1 MSQSPLV
8 DAVRRTLSEDSG
20 AQRYQ
25 GALAAV
31 VRHFG
36 ADMGMIHR
44 LNPTDQHLDLVATTA
59 GVPEP
64 VMQAVRRIPLGKGI
78 AGETALTGKPV
89 SMCNLQ
95 TDTSG
100 VARPGARA
108 TGAQGTLCVPVF
120 QQNRVVGTLGIGVRG
135 RAHVH
140 RGGDGGAPRRRSG
153 SRRAAHARRRLTRWL
168 GGPPTKRTRPP
179 NSPCAT

>member
-1 MSQSPLV
+1 MTALPLAE
-8 DAVRRTLSEDSG
+8 AVRHILAGDPG
-20 AQRYQ
+20 AERFR
-25 GALAAV
+25 ATLAAV

-44 LNPTDQHLDLVATTA
+44 LNPADRHLELVATTD

-64 VMQAVRRIPLGKGI
+64 VLAAARRIPLGKGI
-78 AGETALTGKPV
+78 AGETALTGRPV

-100 VARPGARA
+100 VARPGAKA

-120 QQNRVVGTLGIGVRG
+120 RRDEVVGTLGIGVRG
-135 RAHVH
+135 ERTFTDAETEELLAAGRVLA
-140 RGGDGGAPRRRSG
+140 GSLEPDGA
-153 SRRAAHARRRLTRWL
+153 
-168 GGPPTKRTRPP
+168 
-179 NSPCAT
+179 

>member
-1 MSQSPLV
+1 MTASPLV
-8 DAVRRTLSEDSG
+8 DAVRRTLSEDAG
-20 AQRYQ
+20 AGRFQ

-44 LNPTDQHLDLVATTA
+44 LRLNPADQHLDLVATTV

-64 VMQAVRRIPLGKGI
+64 VLPVARRIPLDKGT

-100 VARPGARA
+100 VARPGAKA
-108 TGAQGTLCVPVF
+108 TGAQGTLCVPVL
-120 QQNRVVGTLGIGVRG
+120 QSERVVGTLGIGVRG
-135 RAHVH
+135 ERTFTEAETEELL
-140 RGGDGGAPRRRSG
+140 
-153 SRRAAHARRRLTRWL
+153 AAGRVLAGPLARE
-168 GGPPTKRTRPP
+168 
-179 NSPCAT
+179 NA

>member
-1 MSQSPLV
+1 MTAHPLV
-8 DAVRRTLSEDSG
+8 DTIRQTLASG
-20 AQRYQ
+20 AGDEPVQASL
-25 GALAAV
+25 GAV
-31 VRHFG
+31 VRHFR

-44 LNPTDQHLDLVATTA
+44 LNPADRHLELVATTA

-64 VMQAVRRIPLGKGI
+64 VLAAARRIPLGKGI

-100 VARPGARA
+100 VARPGAKA

-120 QQNRVVGTLGIGVRG
+120 RDDRVVGTLGIGVRG
-135 RAHVH
+135 ERTFTEAETAELMAAGRAL
-140 RGGDGGAPRRRSG
+140 AS
-153 SRRAAHARRRLTRWL
+153 SLAHD
-168 GGPPTKRTRPP
+168 RT
-179 NSPCAT
+179 

>member
-1 MSQSPLV
+1 MNTSPLV
-8 DAVRRTLSEDSG
+8 DAVRRTLSG
-20 AQRYQ
+20 ADGVERFQ
-25 GALAAV
+25 GALATV

-44 LNPTDQHLDLVATTA
+44 LNPADQHLDLVATTA

-64 VMQAVRRIPLGKGI
+64 VLQAARRIPLGKGI

-100 VARPGARA
+100 VARAGAKA

-120 QQNRVVGTLGIGVRG
+120 RSDQVVGTLGIGVRG
-135 RAHVH
+135 ERTFTEAETEELIAAGRALASPLAQQ
-140 RGGDGGAPRRRSG
+140 GSGA
-153 SRRAAHARRRLTRWL
+153 
-168 GGPPTKRTRPP
+168 
-179 NSPCAT
+179 

>member
-1 MSQSPLV
+1 MNASPLV
-8 DAVRRTLSEDSG
+8 EAVRQTLAVG
-20 AQRYQ
+20 A
-25 GALAAV
+25 GAERFRATLAAV

-36 ADMGMIHR
+36 ANMGMINR
-44 LNPTDQHLDLVATTA
+44 LDPVDRHLDLVATTA

-64 VMQAVRRIPLGKGI
+64 VLQAARRIPLGKGI

-100 VARPGARA
+100 VARPGAKA

-120 QQNRVVGTLGIGVRG
+120 QSEQVVGTRGSGVRG
-135 RAHVH
+135 ERTFTEAETEELLAAGRVLAGPLARA
-140 RGGDGGAPRRRSG
+140 GG
-153 SRRAAHARRRLTRWL
+153 
-168 GGPPTKRTRPP
+168 
-179 NSPCAT
+179 

>member
-1 MSQSPLV
+1 MDTSSLV
-8 DAVRRTLSEDSG
+8 DAVRRTLAEAAG
-20 AQRYQ
+20 AGRFQ
-25 GALAAV
+25 GALATV

-44 LNPTDQHLDLVATTA
+44 LNPADQHLDLVATTA

-64 VMQAVRRIPLGKGI
+64 VLQAARRIPLGKGI

-100 VARPGARA
+100 VARPGAKA

-120 QQNRVVGTLGIGVRG
+120 ESDRVVGTLGIGVRG
-135 RAHVH
+135 ERTFTDAETEELLAAGRALAVPLALE
-140 RGGDGGAPRRRSG
+140 RG
-153 SRRAAHARRRLTRWL
+153 
-168 GGPPTKRTRPP
+168 
-179 NSPCAT
+179 

>member
-1 MSQSPLV
+1 VSASPLV
-8 DAVRRTLSEDSG
+8 DVVRETLARGTAAEPFR
-20 AQRYQ
+20 AT
-25 GALAAV
+25 LAAV

-44 LNPTDQHLDLVATTA
+44 LNPADRHLELVATTD

-64 VMQAVRRIPLGKGI
+64 VLAAARRIPLGKGI

-100 VARPGARA
+100 VARPGAKA

-120 QQNRVVGTLGIGVRG
+120 RSDQVVGTLGIGVRG
-135 RAHVH
+135 ERTFTDAETEELLAAGRVLAGPLEHE
-140 RGGDGGAPRRRSG
+140 RG
-153 SRRAAHARRRLTRWL
+153 
-168 GGPPTKRTRPP
+168 
-179 NSPCAT
+179 

>member
-1 MSQSPLV
+1 MHAASLA
-8 DAVRRTLSEDSG
+8 DAVRRTLSDSTG
-20 AQRYQ
+20 PERFG

-44 LNPTDQHLDLVATTA
+44 LNPADQHLDLVATTA

-64 VMQAVRRIPLGKGI
+64 VLQAARRIPLGKGI

-100 VARPGARA
+100 VARPGAKA

-120 QQNRVVGTLGIGVRG
+120 RSDQVVGTLGIGVRG
-135 RAHVH
+135 ERTFTEAETEELLAAGRALASPLAQQ
-140 RGGDGGAPRRRSG
+140 GSGA
-153 SRRAAHARRRLTRWL
+153 
-168 GGPPTKRTRPP
+168 
-179 NSPCAT
+179 

>member
-1 MSQSPLV
+1 MTAFPLA
-8 DAVRRTLSEDSG
+8 DAVRHTLAGGTG
-20 AQRYQ
+20 AQRLR
-25 GALAAV
+25 ATLAAV

-44 LNPTDQHLDLVATTA
+44 LDPADRHLELVATSD
-59 GVPEP
+59 GVPE
-64 VMQAVRRIPLGKGI
+64 AVLAAARRIPLGKGI

-100 VARPGARA
+100 VARPGAKA

-120 QQNRVVGTLGIGVRG
+120 RGAEVVGTLGIGVRG
-135 RAHVH
+135 ERTFT
-140 RGGDGGAPRRRSG
+140 DEETEELL
-153 SRRAAHARRRLTRWL
+153 AAGRVLADSLRQDRV
-168 GGPPTKRTRPP
+168 
-179 NSPCAT
+179 

>member
-1 MSQSPLV
+1 MALSPFRVSLG
-8 DAVRRTLSEDSG
+8 AVI
-20 AQRYQ
+20 
-25 GALAAV
+25 
-31 VRHFG
+31 RHFG

-44 LNPTDQHLDLVATTA
+44 LNPDDRHLELVATSE

-64 VMQAVRRIPLGKGI
+64 VLAAARRIPLGKGI

-100 VARPGARA
+100 VARPGAKA

-120 QQNRVVGTLGIGVRG
+120 RGDQVVGTLGIGVRG
-135 RAHVH
+135 ERTFTDAETEELLAAGRAL
-140 RGGDGGAPRRRSG
+140 AG
-153 SRRAAHARRRLTRWL
+153 SLA
-168 GGPPTKRTRPP
+168 
-179 NSPCAT
+179 